1 MTAYKTNKPTS
12 VYVDVVIFM
21 VEVGNEH
28 MRTTINISIELYI
41 FIQYLF
47 NIHLITFRRISS
59 FPGFQSVPDVE
70 ESADGQSEQGE
81 THHRQG

>member
-1 MTAYKTNKPTS
+1 MTAYKTNKPIS

-41 FIQYLF
+41 FIQYSF
-47 NIHLITFRRISS
+47 NNI
-59 FPGFQSVPDVE
+59 
-70 ESADGQSEQGE
+70 
-81 THHRQG
+81 